1 MGKVSYGICFRNLEL
16 TIQAELV
23 LPTTVYCIRV
33 WSVRSGISSTGAHEE
48 PQVSFDLYSER
59 YPTSHIEVAS
69 LRGKG
74 VAAVSLTSD
83 TGKKDKAKIFTDLSS
98 PRPKIR
104 LLYSMP
110 IKLLIQHALRASQA
124 TPERLCTQDVMQ
136 LLAILYKNGFLNRLV
151 VDEAHCISEWGH
163 DFREEYRKLGT
174 FRDSFPRVPVMAL
187 TATATDNVRDD
198 IIGSLKMV
206 EDRLYMAIHPPN
218 RANLFYEIRYT
229 SGQDS
234 FARKSDIFDFISTL
248 HRRRGSPSCGIIY
261 CRLRGMCDEL
271 SQFLIGKGLK
281 AKPYHRGIKSSEL
294 DETLKAW
301 QAGGTEKGDVDVVC
315 ATIAFGMGIDKSDVR
330 YIIHYDLPKSFEGE
344 RGHPLFATLC
354 LEASRV
360 LPGNGYDAFPQ
371 LVSLHSTS
379 HAGRAGRDGLVFSP
393 FILDAV
399 PLARE
404 DAWRVRSLLT
414 RSHTKRQDAAR
425 IIGGPEP
432 SQRTGDSFQGT
443 FLALYRSSSITLKT
457 SLLVG
462 HVLICRYLGETIDTT
477 DEELMKSLCDKMC
490 DVCRHPGKVR
500 QRKANLSNVEASA
513 WMDDGGADEDDLAD
527 YFQPPV
533 LAEHSFQTAREAEAS
548 RPPVSHNPN
557 IGTKPS
563 EPVGFQ
569 SAKRTC
575 VDGAIPPD
583 SKRTKHNV
591 PKPPAPLVTRAYS
604 SANSLKK
611 PFKVPFKTPFKS
623 DSATTKADPQPRNM
637 SNGDVGSSLARE
649 DLTDGKDTN
658 SDDVEMSNIAEAHR
672 ESSDARIESLTQST
686 DQQLN
691 VELEASFSQKIP
703 LPVRMKAFGL
713 IRKALYGVLDDG
725 GRCDK
730 LQEFA
735 NGLPTNTEARAS
747 VLANAAKAIEFYV
760 QTMSATQ
767 SGYDDRV
774 DQKLRAIQRLGA
786 IGQVDEDEDLMDVS
800 QAVRKALDEWTT

>member
-1 MGKVSYGICFRNLEL
+1 MNALMQHRRSHGDGLFAYYKPATAPTAIHEVLMKKCDKLLREKFGHSDYKEKQKEIVEAAMSGSDVFVLAPTGMGKSLCFQLPSIVSECG
-16 TIQAELV
+16 V
-23 LPTTVYCIRV
+23 
-33 WSVRSGISSTGAHEE
+33 SVV
-48 PQVSFDLYSER
+48 VSPLLALMKNQ
-59 YPTSHIEVAS
+59 VAS

-74 VAAVSLTSD
+74 VAAVSLASD

-104 LLYSMP
+104 LLYT
-110 IKLLIQHALRASQA
+110 

-330 YIIHYDLPKSFEGE
+330 YIIHYDLPKSFEGYYQE
-344 RGHPLFATLC
+344 T
-354 LEASRV
+354 
-360 LPGNGYDAFPQ
+360 
-371 LVSLHSTS
+371 
-379 HAGRAGRDGLVFSP
+379 GRAGRDGLPSRCVLYYS
-393 FILDAV
+393 
-399 PLARE
+399 RE

-432 SQRTGDSFQGT
+432 SQRTGDSFQG
-443 FLALYRSSSITLKT
+443 
-457 SLLVG
+457 LVDYAEDVTTCR

-527 YFQPPV
+527 YFQPPT
-533 LAEHSFQTAREAEAS
+533 LAEHSFKTAREAEAS
-548 RPPVSHNPN
+548 RPPVSHNLN

-583 SKRTKHNV
+583 SKKMKHNV

-637 SNGDVGSSLARE
+637 SNGDAGSSLARE

-658 SDDVEMSNIAEAHR
+658 SDDVEMSNIAEDRR

-713 IRKALYGVLDDG
+713 IRKALYGVLDG
-725 GRCDK
+725 GGCCNK

-735 NGLPTNTEARAS
+735 NGLPTNTEARVS

-786 IGQVDEDEDLMDVS
+786 IGKIDEDEDEMDVS
-800 QAVRKALDEWTT
+800 QAVKKALDEWTT